1 MINEFHLAR
10 KRLFIQSFLARQ
22 FTQPNKSDESIN
34 QFVSGRAD
42 SQFQHLAKF
51 SGISSPHP
59 PHFQ

>member
-1 MINEFHLAR
+1 MINEFDLAR
-10 KRLFIQSFLARQ
+10 KRVFIQSVLARQ
-22 FTQPNKSDESIN
+22 FTRPDKSDESIH
-34 QFVSGRAD
+34 QFVPGRAA